1 MFNFIEIIFINLFSY
16 KFIFQIFS
24 PIILQIVEIIAI
36 VQFA

>member
-1 MFNFIEIIFINLFSY
+1 MFNFIEIIFINLFIY

-24 PIILQIVEIIAI
+24 PIILQIVEFIAI